1 MVGTQEGRLA
11 GGEAGRAAHVDGADG
26 ELLARTIAK
35 LGASLQ
41 EAHKHSFAKQLFARR
56 ATRN

>member
-11 GGEAGRAAHVDGADG
+11 GGEEGRPPR
-26 ELLARTIAK
+26 ELLALTIAK
-35 LGASLQ
+35 LGGSLQ
-41 EAHKHSFAKQLFARR
+41 KAHRHSFAKQLFARR

>member
-11 GGEAGRAAHVDGADG
+11 GGEAGRAPHVDGADG
-26 ELLARTIAK
+26 KLLARTIAK
-35 LGASLQ
+35 LGGSLQ
-41 EAHKHSFAKQLFARR
+41 KAHRHSFAKQLFARR